1 MSDAPSKFRQI
12 AGFDQLS
19 VARSGK
25 LNCFAFA
32 LRTGDFCLYSPVA
45 GLAKVDGAV
54 QAEPG
59 AVSMIF
65 APNHYHNKGLKPY
78 SDLLPDATLVCSD
91 LAKPRL
97 RKQTG
102 LDFASMDVLNAAL
115 PENMQLLQ
123 PEGLKTGEVWL
134 QVQHGQRVA
143 WLVTDA
149 FSGAPRPEGEFNTA
163 PTMLGTFPKFGI
175 KHARTYRD
183 WLEKRISVQP
193 PTHLLPCH
201 GSLVQNASLG
211 AALITV
217 LEDSI

>member
-1 MSDAPSKFRQI
+1 MSCALSKFRQI

-25 LNCFAFA
+25 LSCFAFA
-32 LRTGDFCLYSPVA
+32 LKTGDFCLYSPVA
-45 GLAKVDGAV
+45 GLAKADGAV
-54 QAEPG
+54 PAEPG

-78 SDLLPDATLVCSD
+78 SERLPNATIICSEM
-91 LAKPRL
+91 AKPRL
-97 RKQTG
+97 QKQTG
-102 LDFASMDVLNAAL
+102 LDFASMDVLSAAL

-134 QVQHGQRVA
+134 QVQQGQRVA

-149 FSGAPRPEGEFNTA
+149 FSGALRPEGEFNTA
-163 PTMLGTFPKFGI
+163 PSMLGTFPKFGI
-175 KHARTYRD
+175 KHASTYRE
-183 WLEKRISVQP
+183 WLEKQISMQP

-201 GSLVQNASLG
+201 GSPVHNANLG

-217 LEDSI
+217 LEESI